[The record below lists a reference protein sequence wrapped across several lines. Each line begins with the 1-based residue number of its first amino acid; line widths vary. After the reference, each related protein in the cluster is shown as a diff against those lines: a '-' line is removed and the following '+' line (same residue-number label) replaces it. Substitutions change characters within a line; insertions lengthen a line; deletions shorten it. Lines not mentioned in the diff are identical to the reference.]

1 MDEIRSKDRF
11 TGKREGKRQGGR
23 RNGER
28 GSVYDKPV
36 HALRCSSR
44 R

>member
-11 TGKREGKRQGGR
+11 TGKREEER
-23 RNGER
+23 RKGWR
-28 GSVYDKPV
+28 VYDKPV
-36 HALRCSSR
+36 HGLRCSSR